1 MGKRR
6 DRVSPYNTS
15 LSMPPPP
22 WGLVDQKNRGPFRR
36 GQWLS
41 LDPPCGSVI
50 EYNVCIVYSVFY
62 LLRCPNFFC
71 TKRKMENWFS
81 LHPWERIYSVWLFR
95 ASEFSR
101 KKKQNFAG
109 FSGANSQKNR
119 PISRDFRGRKVKIRR
134 KIVWFRGILAEKV
147 KFRRIFRGKFLEKSA
162 DFTGNF
168 VGGNFAKKQSVKNCR
183 FRWIFFGK
191 FR

>member
-6 DRVSPYNTS
+6 DRASPYNTS
-15 LSMPPPP
+15 LSIPPPP
-22 WGLVDQKNRGPFRR
+22 PAGGACGPKKPWKLGPFRR

-62 LLRCPNFFC
+62 LLRSPNFFG

-95 ASEFSR
+95 ASDILR
-101 KKKQNFAG
+101 KKSK
-109 FSGANSQKNR
+109 
-119 PISRDFRGRKVKIRR
+119 ISRDFQGQIRR
-134 KIVWFRGILAEKV
+134 KIGRFHGIFA
-147 KFRRIFRGKFLEKSA
+147 GEKSKFA
-162 DFTGNF
+162 GKSFDFAGF
-168 VGGNFAKKQSVKNCR
+168 
-183 FRWIFFGK
+183 
-191 FR
+191 

>member
-6 DRVSPYNTS
+6 DRASPYNTS
-15 LSMPPPP
+15 LSIPPPP
-22 WGLVDQKNRGPFRR
+22 PAGGACGPKKPWKLGPFRR

-95 ASEFSR
+95 ASDISR
-101 KKKQNFAG
+101 KKSK
-109 FSGANSQKNR
+109 
-119 PISRDFRGRKVKIRR
+119 ISRDFQGQIRR
-134 KIVWFRGILAEKV
+134 KIGRFHGIFA
-147 KFRRIFRGKFLEKSA
+147 GEKSKFA
-162 DFTGNF
+162 GKSFDFAGF
-168 VGGNFAKKQSVKNCR
+168 
-183 FRWIFFGK
+183 
-191 FR
+191 

>member
-6 DRVSPYNTS
+6 DRASPYNTS
-15 LSMPPPP
+15 LSIPPPP
-22 WGLVDQKNRGPFRR
+22 PAGGACGPKKPWKLGPFRR

-81 LHPWERIYSVWLFR
+81 LHPWERIYSDLFR
-95 ASEFSR
+95 ASDISR

-134 KIVWFRGILAEKV
+134 KIVWFPGILAEKSQIS
-147 KFRRIFRGKFLEKSA
+147 KDFQGQILRKIGQFHGKFRGKLCQETIS
-162 DFTGNF
+162 
-168 VGGNFAKKQSVKNCR
+168 KK
-183 FRWIFFGK
+183 
-191 FR
+191 